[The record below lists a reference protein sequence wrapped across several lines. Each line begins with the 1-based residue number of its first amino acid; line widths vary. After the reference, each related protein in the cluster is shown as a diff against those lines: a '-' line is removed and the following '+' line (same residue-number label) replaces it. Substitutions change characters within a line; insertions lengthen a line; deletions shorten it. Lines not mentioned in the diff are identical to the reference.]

1 MNNDTKESYVDL
13 HVTKKMGQGESY
25 LAPDPHFIS
34 SISLFASSLPWEK
47 FENFF
52 EKKKIVNLSGD
63 EQLILLRLLALQEL
77 LCLDDNELLTWAKH
91 QLYLFSFM
99 QTGFK
104 ARLPTKELLLE
115 FRTKLDKVGLLKPF
129 RKQCQRIIQEHENRF
144 PPIIKNRGDKRKPVT
159 QKKPSNHRK
168 VSDLKVDLLNI
179 ENGSD
184 TACPS
189 CGSHN
194 VIRLMPS
201 QEASTL
207 PNVNFSRC
215 RFCGHTFRD

>member
-1 MNNDTKESYVDL
+1 MDL

-34 SISLFASSLPWEK
+34 SISLLASSLPWEK
-47 FENFF
+47 FEKFF
-52 EKKKIVNLSGD
+52 EKKRLVNLPGD

-77 LCLDDNELLTWAKH
+77 LCLDDDELLTWAKH

-115 FRTKLDKVGLLKPF
+115 FRTKFDKVGLLKPF

-144 PPIIKNRGDKRKPVT
+144 PPLIKSRGDKGKRMT
-159 QKKPSNHRK
+159 QEKLSKHRTA
-168 VSDLKVDLLNI
+168 SDLKVDLLNI
-179 ENGSD
+179 DNGSD
-184 TACPS
+184 TTCPS

-207 PNVNFSRC
+207 PDINFSRC

>member
-1 MNNDTKESYVDL
+1 MDL
-13 HVTKKMGQGESY
+13 HVTNKMGQGESY
-25 LAPDPHFIS
+25 VAPDPHFIS

-47 FENFF
+47 FEKFF
-52 EKKKIVNLSGD
+52 EKKRLVNLPGD

-77 LCLDDNELLTWAKH
+77 LCLDDDELLTWAKH

-104 ARLPTKELLLE
+104 ARLPSKELLIE
-115 FRTKLDKVGLLKPF
+115 FRVKFDKVGLLKPF

-144 PPIIKNRGDKRKPVT
+144 PPLLKSKGDKSKQTTQEKSNKYRKA
-159 QKKPSNHRK
+159 
-168 VSDLKVDLLNI
+168 SDLKVDLLNI

-184 TACPS
+184 TTCPS

-207 PNVNFSRC
+207 PDINFSRC

>member
-1 MNNDTKESYVDL
+1 MDL

-25 LAPDPHFIS
+25 VAPDPHFIS
-34 SISLFASSLPWEK
+34 AISLFASSLPWEK
-47 FENFF
+47 FEKFF
-52 EKKKIVNLSGD
+52 DKKRLVNLPGD

-77 LCLDDNELLTWAKH
+77 LCLDDDELLTWAKH

-115 FRTKLDKVGLLKPF
+115 FRTKFDKVGLLKPF

-144 PPIIKNRGDKRKPVT
+144 PPLIKSKGDKSKRTT
-159 QKKPSNHRK
+159 QDKSNKHRK
-168 VSDLKVDLLNI
+168 ASDLKVDLLNI

-184 TACPS
+184 TTCPS

-194 VIRLMPS
+194 VVRLMPS

-207 PNVNFSRC
+207 PDINFSRC

>member
-1 MNNDTKESYVDL
+1 
-13 HVTKKMGQGESY
+13 MGQGESY
-25 LAPDPHFIS
+25 VAPDPHFIS

-47 FENFF
+47 FEKFF
-52 EKKKIVNLSGD
+52 EKKRLVNLPGD

-77 LCLDDNELLTWAKH
+77 LCLDDDELLTWAKH

-104 ARLPTKELLLE
+104 ARLPSKELLIE
-115 FRTKLDKVGLLKPF
+115 FRVKFDKVGLLKPF

-144 PPIIKNRGDKRKPVT
+144 PPLLKSKGDKSKQTTQEKSNKYRKA
-159 QKKPSNHRK
+159 
-168 VSDLKVDLLNI
+168 SDLKVDLLNI

-184 TACPS
+184 TTCPS

-207 PNVNFSRC
+207 PDINFSRC